1 MSNMDTVFSD
11 EKDERFLKLV
21 DELDR
26 GYYERIGDELSKYD
40 SYNEFKNPHVVIL
53 ALDNDTAVAC
63 ASYRV
68 FDNDSVE
75 FKRVFV
81 KKEYRKRGIA
91 YNLIVQLEKSVIER
105 NFRYSYIVT
114 GKNNHAAIGLY
125 KKLNYEL
132 IDNFG
137 QFGDDDRVVC
147 MRKEFEHLHPK

>member
-1 MSNMDTVFSD
+1 MDIVFSD

-21 DELDR
+21 DELDA

-125 KKLNYEL
+125 S
-132 IDNFG
+132 
-137 QFGDDDRVVC
+137 C
-147 MRKEFEHLHPK
+147 LHEKGI